1 MKGRHWLLISLL
13 FISEIKAIFYNS
25 DIRFYWLLDP
35 EHSRLLCN
43 ILKDISTSI
52 IIIVL
57 CFYALRGAK
66 DNILRFIISSLITL
80 SFLDLI
86 HLAINDMQGFVLPK
100 IALALG
106 INKIIGKYY

>member
-1 MKGRHWLLISLL
+1 MKGRHWLLILLL
-13 FISEIKAIFYNS
+13 FISEIKAIFYDS
-25 DIRFYWLLDP
+25 DIRFYWLLNP

-57 CFYALRGAK
+57 CFFALRSAK
-66 DNILRFIISSLITL
+66 DNIERFIVSSYITL

-86 HLAINDMQGFVLPK
+86 HLAINDMQGFVLLK

>member
-1 MKGRHWLLISLL
+1 MKGRHWLLVSLL
-13 FISEIKAIFYNS
+13 FISEIKAIFYDS
-25 DIRFYWLLDP
+25 EIRFYWLLNP

-57 CFYALRGAK
+57 CFFALRGAK
-66 DNILRFIISSLITL
+66 DNISRFIISSYITL

-86 HLAINDMQGFVLPK
+86 HLAINDMQGFVLLK